1 MKNILRLN
9 MEVCDK
15 WDMILIKQNENFLA
29 RNSSVSFMF
38 DNGDT
43 IYICG
48 GKDNLD
54 QETEYICEYHINSK
68 TVKVSISK
76 IYFFCIWKV
85 KNYVSC
91 IISRVNIIT

>member
-48 GKDNLD
+48 GKDNMD
-54 QETEYICEYHINSK
+54 QEHLKKTNGQRRHHLLSLLAIGLQHHRDTFSITPMPGTSLSK
-68 TVKVSISK
+68 
-76 IYFFCIWKV
+76 
-85 KNYVSC
+85 
-91 IISRVNIIT
+91 